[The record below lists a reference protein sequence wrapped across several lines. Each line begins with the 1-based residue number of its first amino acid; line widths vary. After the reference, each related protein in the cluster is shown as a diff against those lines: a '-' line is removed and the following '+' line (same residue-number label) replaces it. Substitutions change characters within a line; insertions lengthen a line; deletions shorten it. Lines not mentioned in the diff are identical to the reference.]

1 MSTRHL
7 AAATEA
13 VLRAGAIQKERFG
26 SRIAIAHKGEIDLVT
41 EVDHACEAAI
51 LELIRS
57 RFPDHD
63 VVSEETAL
71 ERTGSRHL
79 WFVDPLD
86 GTTNFAHGYPF
97 FCASVA
103 LATDGQ
109 REVAAVYDPVKE
121 ELFTA
126 QRGAGAYLN
135 GRRLQVSS
143 SGELLQSLL
152 VTGFPYD
159 VRENLARYLSLFQ
172 RFMAE
177 ARAIR
182 RDGAAAL
189 DLSYLA
195 AGRIDGFWEVRL
207 SPWDVMAGALLV
219 EEAGGRV
226 TRFDG
231 SPLALVPDEV
241 VASNGAL
248 HGPMLDVLRA
258 EREATAAR
266 S

>member
-1 MSTRHL
+1 MSSRHL
-7 AAATEA
+7 VTATEA
-13 VLRAGAIQKERFG
+13 VLRAGAIQRERFG
-26 SRIAIAHKGEIDLVT
+26 RRIVIEHKGEIDLVT
-41 EVDHACEAAI
+41 EVDRACEAAI

-57 RFPDHD
+57 RFPRHD
-63 VVSEETAL
+63 VLTEETRF
-71 ERTGSRHL
+71 EPSGSRHL

-97 FCASVA
+97 FCTSVA
-103 LATDGQ
+103 LAAEG
-109 REVAAVYDPVKE
+109 VLVAAAVYDPVKE

-126 QRGAGAYLN
+126 ERGAGAHLN
-135 GRRLQVSS
+135 GRRLRVSAS
-143 SGELLQSLL
+143 VELLRSLL

-159 VRENLARYLSLFQ
+159 LRVDLEANLRLFN
-172 RFMAE
+172 RFMAQ

-189 DLSYLA
+189 DLCYLA

-207 SPWDVMAGALLV
+207 QPWDVMAGALMV

-231 SPLALVPDEV
+231 TPLGLAADEV
-241 VASNGAL
+241 VASNGPL
-248 HGPMLDVLRA
+248 HDAMLAVLHEGRP
-258 EREATAAR
+258 
-266 S
+266 